1 MGAGAIVNKDPAIL
15 TDDMKR
21 LIDEQRLGFFA
32 TVCEDG
38 SPNLSP
44 KGTIAVWDDNHL
56 AFGNIRSPGTL
67 ANLRRNP
74 NIDTNVVDPF
84 TRKGYRF
91 KGIASILASGPLHDQ
106 AIEFYKARG
115 SKVSAFKE
123 IVLIE
128 IRTAQ
133 FIDSPAYDFG
143 MTEEEI
149 RERWARHYESLRAGS
164 RNMPDPEIPEMENA
178 LTAKTPSSR

>member
-1 MGAGAIVNKDPAIL
+1 MTNKVVL

-32 TVCEDG
+32 TVCADG

-56 AFGNIRSPGTL
+56 AFGNIRSPRTL
-67 ANLRRNP
+67 ENLRRNP
-74 NIDTNVVDPF
+74 SIDINVVDPF
-84 TRKGYRF
+84 TRQGYRF
-91 KGIASILASGPLHDQ
+91 KGVASILESGPAYDR
-106 AIEFYKARG
+106 AIDFYRARG

-123 IVLIE
+123 VVLVE
-128 IRTAQ
+128 IKEAQ

-143 MTEEEI
+143 MTESEI
-149 RERWARHYESLRAGS
+149 RDRWVKHYESLRNGVRTMA
-164 RNMPDPEIPEMENA
+164 DPEIPE
-178 LTAKTPSSR
+178 SSQSSTTY

>member
-1 MGAGAIVNKDPAIL
+1 MSARESAIL
-15 TDDMKR
+15 TEDMKR

-32 TVCEDG
+32 TVCADG

-67 ANLRRNP
+67 ENLRLNP
-74 NIDTNVVDPF
+74 AIEVNVVDPF

-91 KGIASILASGPLHDQ
+91 KGVASVLDAGPPYER
-106 AIEFYKARG
+106 AIEFYRARG

-123 IVLIE
+123 VVLIE
-128 IRTAQ
+128 IKNAQ

-143 MTEEEI
+143 MTEAEI
-149 RERWARHYESLRAGS
+149 RERWERHYESLHEGG
-164 RNMPDPEIPEMENA
+164 RNMPDPEIPEA
-178 LTAKTPSSR
+178 GKTETRSRA

>member
-1 MGAGAIVNKDPAIL
+1 MTGDSAIL
-15 TDDMKR
+15 TEDMKR

-32 TVCEDG
+32 TVCADG

-67 ANLRRNP
+67 ENLRRNP
-74 NIDTNVVDPF
+74 NIDINVVDPF

-91 KGIASILASGPLHDQ
+91 KGIASIVDAGADYDR
-106 AIEFYKARG
+106 AIEFYRRRG

-128 IRTAQ
+128 IRNAQ

-143 MTEEEI
+143 MTEAEI
-149 RERWARHYESLRAGS
+149 SDRWVQHYESLRAGR
-164 RNMPDPEIPEMENA
+164 RNMPDPEIPETTSVKSGA
-178 LTAKTPSSR
+178 RRG

>member
-1 MGAGAIVNKDPAIL
+1 MTSAGFL

-32 TVCEDG
+32 TVCADG

-67 ANLRRNP
+67 ENLRRDP
-74 NIDTNVVDPF
+74 RIDINVVDPF
-84 TRKGYRF
+84 TRQGYRF
-91 KGIASILASGPLHDQ
+91 KGIASILESGASYER
-106 AIEFYKARG
+106 AIEFYRARG

-123 IVLIE
+123 IVLIKL
-128 IRTAQ
+128 TAIQ

-143 MTEEEI
+143 ISESEI
-149 RERWARHYESLRAGS
+149 RDRWQKHYQSLAAGQ
-164 RNMPDPEIPEMENA
+164 RNLPDPEIPESA
-178 LTAKTPSSR
+178 AATSAKTL

>member
-1 MGAGAIVNKDPAIL
+1 MSDAGIL

-32 TVCEDG
+32 TVCADG

-56 AFGNIRSPGTL
+56 AFGNIRSPHTL
-67 ANLRRNP
+67 ENLRRNP
-74 NIDTNVVDPF
+74 RIDVNVVDPF
-84 TRKGYRF
+84 TRQGYRF
-91 KGIASILASGPLHDQ
+91 KGVASILESGSAYDR
-106 AIEFYKARG
+106 AIDFYRARG

-123 IVLIE
+123 VVLIE
-128 IRTAQ
+128 VKEAQ

-143 MTEEEI
+143 MTESEI
-149 RERWARHYESLRAGS
+149 RDRWEKHYESLRNGV
-164 RNMPDPEIPEMENA
+164 RNTSDPELPESS
-178 LTAKTPSSR
+178 KSSSSR

>member
-1 MGAGAIVNKDPAIL
+1 MSERESGIL

-32 TVCEDG
+32 TVCADG

-67 ANLRRNP
+67 ENLRLNP
-74 NIDTNVVDPF
+74 TIDVNVVDPF

-91 KGIASILASGPLHDQ
+91 KGVATVLESGPAHDR
-106 AIEFYKARG
+106 AIEFYRARG

-123 IVLIE
+123 VVLIE
-128 IRTAQ
+128 IQNAQ

-143 MTEEEI
+143 MTEAEI
-149 RERWARHYESLRAGS
+149 RDRWERHYESLRTGT
-164 RNMPDPEIPEMENA
+164 RNVPDPEIPEVSKTRSGSNA
-178 LTAKTPSSR
+178 

>member
-1 MGAGAIVNKDPAIL
+1 MTDKVRPIL
-15 TDDMKR
+15 TAEMKR

-32 TVCEDG
+32 TVCADG

-56 AFGNIRSPGTL
+56 AVGNIRSPQTL
-67 ANLRRNP
+67 ENLRRNP
-74 NIDTNVVDPF
+74 GIDINVVDPF

-91 KGIASILASGPLHDQ
+91 KGVASILETGAPYEK
-106 AIEFYKARG
+106 AIEFYRARG

-123 IVLIE
+123 VVLIE
-128 IRTAQ
+128 VTEAQ

-143 MTEEEI
+143 MTESEI
-149 RERWARHYESLRAGS
+149 RGRWAKHYELLSKGARTTV
-164 RNMPDPEIPEMENA
+164 DPEIPE
-178 LTAKTPSSR
+178 TTP

>member
-1 MGAGAIVNKDPAIL
+1 MSAREQAIL
-15 TDDMKR
+15 TEDMKR

-32 TVCEDG
+32 TVCADG

-44 KGTIAVWDDNHL
+44 KGTIAVWDDNHI

-67 ANLRRNP
+67 QNLRLNP
-74 NIDTNVVDPF
+74 AIEVNVVDPF

-91 KGIASILASGPLHDQ
+91 KGVASVLDTGPQYARAL
-106 AIEFYKARG
+106 EFYRARG

-123 IVLIE
+123 IVMIE
-128 IRTAQ
+128 IQAAQ

-143 MTEEEI
+143 MTEAEI
-149 RERWARHYESLRAGS
+149 RNRWERHYESLRAGN
-164 RNMPDPEIPEMENA
+164 RNVSDPEIPDLSKTESHS
-178 LTAKTPSSR
+178 TA

>member
-1 MGAGAIVNKDPAIL
+1 MTEHAIL

-32 TVCEDG
+32 TVCADG
-38 SPNLSP
+38 TPNLSP

-67 ANLRRNP
+67 ENLRMNP
-74 NIDTNVVDPF
+74 AIEINVVDPF

-91 KGIASILASGPLHDQ
+91 KGAASILDSGPAYDR
-106 AIEFYKARG
+106 AIDFYRKRG
-115 SKVSAFKE
+115 SKVSAFRQV
-123 IVLIE
+123 VLIE
-128 IRTAQ
+128 VRFAQ

-143 MTEEEI
+143 MTEDEI
-149 RERWARHYESLRAGS
+149 RDRWVRHYESLRTGA
-164 RNMPDPEIPEMENA
+164 RNVADPENPDS
-178 LTAKTPSSR
+178 LQRT

>member
-1 MGAGAIVNKDPAIL
+1 MSHDGSAIL
-15 TDDMKR
+15 TADMKR
-21 LIDEQRLGFFA
+21 VIDEQRLGFFA
-32 TVCEDG
+32 TVCADG

-67 ANLRRNP
+67 ENLRRNSA
-74 NIDTNVVDPF
+74 IDVNVVDPF

-91 KGIASILASGPLHDQ
+91 KGVASILESGPDYER
-106 AIEFYKARG
+106 AIDFYRARG
-115 SKVSAFKE
+115 SKVSAFHE

-128 IRTAQ
+128 VQQAQ

-149 RERWARHYESLRAGS
+149 RDRWARHYESLRAGV
-164 RNMPDPEIPEMENA
+164 RNASDPEIPESA
-178 LTAKTPSSR
+178 PAQPATSSRV

>member
-1 MGAGAIVNKDPAIL
+1 
-15 TDDMKR
+15 MKR

-32 TVCEDG
+32 TVCADG

-67 ANLRRNP
+67 ENLRRNP
-74 NIDTNVVDPF
+74 RIDVNVVDPF

-91 KGIASILASGPLHDQ
+91 KGVTAILESGEQYDR
-106 AIEFYKARG
+106 AIEFYRARG

-128 IRTAQ
+128 VTEAQ

-143 MTEEEI
+143 MNESEI
-149 RERWARHYESLRAGS
+149 RDRWEKHYQSLGVGQ
-164 RNMPDPEIPEMENA
+164 RNLPDPEIPEVA
-178 LTAKTPSSR
+178 PTTSATRS

>member
-1 MGAGAIVNKDPAIL
+1 MGAAEIVSNDGAAIL

-44 KGTIAVWDDNHL
+44 KGTIAVWDDSHL
-56 AFGNIRSPGTL
+56 AFANIRSPGTL
-67 ANLRRNP
+67 ENLRRNP
-74 NIDTNVVDPF
+74 AIDVNVVDPF

-91 KGIASILASGPLHDQ
+91 KGVASILESGASYER
-106 AIEFYKARG
+106 AIEFYRARG
-115 SKVSAFKE
+115 SKVSAFRE
-123 IVLIE
+123 VVLIE
-128 IRTAQ
+128 VQSAQ

-143 MTEEEI
+143 MTEDEI
-149 RERWARHYESLRAGS
+149 RERWEKHYQSLNAGRRS
-164 RNMPDPEIPEMENA
+164 PGDPEIPELPA
-178 LTAKTPSSR
+178 AAADQKR

>member
-1 MGAGAIVNKDPAIL
+1 MNDDGAPIL
-15 TDDMKR
+15 TADMKR
-21 LIDEQRLGFFA
+21 VIDEQRLGFFA

-44 KGTIAVWDDNHL
+44 KGTLAVWDDRHL
-56 AFGNIRSPGTL
+56 AFANIRSPGTL
-67 ANLRRNP
+67 ENLRRNP
-74 NIDTNVVDPF
+74 AIDVNVVDPF

-91 KGIASILASGPLHDQ
+91 KGVASILESGPGYDR
-106 AIEFYKARG
+106 AIEFYRARG

-123 IVLIE
+123 VVLIE
-128 IRTAQ
+128 VQHAQ

-149 RERWARHYESLRAGS
+149 RARWEQHYESLNAGRRS
-164 RNMPDPEIPEMENA
+164 VGDPEIPEISA
-178 LTAKTPSSR
+178 APADQKR

>member
-1 MGAGAIVNKDPAIL
+1 MTGRAIL

-32 TVCEDG
+32 TVCPDG

-67 ANLRRNP
+67 ENLRANAA
-74 NIDTNVVDPF
+74 IEVNVVDPF

-91 KGIASILASGPLHDQ
+91 KGVASILDSGAAYER
-106 AIEFYKARG
+106 AIDFYRKRG

-123 IVLIE
+123 VVLIE
-128 IRTAQ
+128 IQSAQ

-143 MTEEEI
+143 MTEDEI
-149 RERWARHYESLRAGS
+149 RDRWVRHYESLRLGA
-164 RNMPDPEIPEMENA
+164 RNFPDPEIPDS
-178 LTAKTPSSR
+178 LQPTQSKV

>member
-1 MGAGAIVNKDPAIL
+1 MSKEAIL

-32 TVCEDG
+32 TVCADG

-67 ANLRRNP
+67 ENLRLNHA
-74 NIDTNVVDPF
+74 IEVNVVDPF

-91 KGIASILASGPLHDQ
+91 KAIASVLDSGAPYED
-106 AIEFYKARG
+106 AIEFYRKRG
-115 SKVSAFKE
+115 SKVGAFKE

-128 IRTAQ
+128 IQRVQ
-133 FIDSPAYDFG
+133 YIDSPAYDFG

-149 RERWARHYESLRAGS
+149 RDRWEKHYASLRAGR
-164 RNMPDPEIPEMENA
+164 RNMPDPEIPDPPAFTTNQHI
-178 LTAKTPSSR
+178 TP

>member
-1 MGAGAIVNKDPAIL
+1 MTRDGSGVL
-15 TDDMKR
+15 TEDMKR
-21 LIDEQRLGFFA
+21 VIDEQRLGFFA
-32 TVCEDG
+32 TVCADG

-67 ANLRRNP
+67 ENLRHNP
-74 NIDTNVVDPF
+74 NIDVNVVDPF

-91 KGIASILASGPLHDQ
+91 KGVASILESGGAYDR
-106 AIEFYKARG
+106 AIEFYRARG
-115 SKVSAFKE
+115 SKVSAFHE

-128 IRTAQ
+128 VQHAQ

-143 MTEEEI
+143 MTEPEI
-149 RERWARHYESLRAGS
+149 RDRWERHYESLRAGV
-164 RNMPDPEIPEMENA
+164 RNAPDPEIPE
-178 LTAKTPSSR
+178 TAAASRTSHGERR

>member
-1 MGAGAIVNKDPAIL
+1 MSDTGIL

-21 LIDEQRLGFFA
+21 VIDEQRLGFFA
-32 TVCEDG
+32 TVCADG

-44 KGTIAVWDDNHL
+44 KGTIAVWDDHHL

-67 ANLRRNP
+67 ENLRRNP
-74 NIDTNVVDPF
+74 NIDINVVDPF

-91 KGIASILASGPLHDQ
+91 KGIASILESGASYERAVD
-106 AIEFYKARG
+106 FYRARG

-128 IRTAQ
+128 VTAAQ

-143 MTEEEI
+143 MSESEI
-149 RERWARHYESLRAGS
+149 RDRWQKHYHSLEAGR
-164 RNMPDPEIPEMENA
+164 RNLPDPEIPESA
-178 LTAKTPSSR
+178 TAISAKTP

>member
-1 MGAGAIVNKDPAIL
+1 MSPRESSIL
-15 TDDMKR
+15 TEDMKR

-32 TVCEDG
+32 TVCPDG

-67 ANLRRNP
+67 ENLRLNP
-74 NIDTNVVDPF
+74 AIEVNVVDPF

-91 KGIASILASGPLHDQ
+91 KGHASILDTGPQYDR
-106 AIEFYKARG
+106 AIEFYRARG

-128 IRTAQ
+128 IQNAQ

-143 MTEEEI
+143 MTEAEI
-149 RERWARHYESLRAGS
+149 RDRWERHYESLRTGI
-164 RNMPDPEIPEMENA
+164 RNMPDPEIPEASKTESGSNA
-178 LTAKTPSSR
+178 

>member
-1 MGAGAIVNKDPAIL
+1 MNASPIL

-21 LIDEQRLGFFA
+21 MIDEQRLGFFA
-32 TVCEDG
+32 TVCADG

-67 ANLRRNP
+67 ANLRSNP
-74 NIDTNVVDPF
+74 AIELNVVDPF

-91 KGIASILASGPLHDQ
+91 KGVASILDSGAAYER
-106 AIEFYKARG
+106 AIEFYRQRG

-123 IVLIE
+123 VILIE
-128 IRTAQ
+128 VQRAQ

-149 RERWARHYESLRAGS
+149 RARWEQHYASLSAGK
-164 RNMPDPEIPEMENA
+164 RDVPDPEIPELSDSQRPLAEY
-178 LTAKTPSSR
+178 RRQ

>member
-1 MGAGAIVNKDPAIL
+1 MSARESAIL
-15 TDDMKR
+15 TEDMKR

-32 TVCEDG
+32 TVCADG

-67 ANLRRNP
+67 ENLRLNP
-74 NIDTNVVDPF
+74 AIDVNVVDPF

-91 KGIASILASGPLHDQ
+91 KGVAKVLDAGPLYER
-106 AIEFYKARG
+106 AIDFYRARG

-123 IVLIE
+123 VVLIE
-128 IRTAQ
+128 IKRAQ

-149 RERWARHYESLRAGS
+149 RDRWERHYDSLRAGS
-164 RNMPDPEIPEMENA
+164 RNMADPENFP
-178 LTAKTPSSR
+178 R

>member
-1 MGAGAIVNKDPAIL
+1 MSAHERAIL
-15 TDDMKR
+15 TEDMKR

-32 TVCEDG
+32 TVCADG

-44 KGTIAVWDDNHL
+44 KGTIAVWDDNHI

-67 ANLRRNP
+67 QNLRLNP
-74 NIDTNVVDPF
+74 AIEVNVVDPF

-91 KGIASILASGPLHDQ
+91 KGIASVLDTGPQYHR
-106 AIEFYKARG
+106 AIEFYRARG
-115 SKVSAFKE
+115 SKVSVFKE

-128 IRTAQ
+128 IQAAQ

-143 MTEEEI
+143 MTEAEI
-149 RERWARHYESLRAGS
+149 RDRWERHYESLRAGS
-164 RNMPDPEIPEMENA
+164 RNVPDPEIPDVSRTESRS
-178 LTAKTPSSR
+178 TA

>member
-1 MGAGAIVNKDPAIL
+1 MSDGRIL

-32 TVCEDG
+32 TVCPDG

-56 AFGNIRSPGTL
+56 AFGNIRSPRTL
-67 ANLRRNP
+67 ENLRANP
-74 NIDTNVVDPF
+74 SIDINVVDPF
-84 TRKGYRF
+84 TRQGYRF
-91 KGIASILASGPLHDQ
+91 KGVASILDSGQ
-106 AIEFYKARG
+106 AYERAIEFYRARG

-128 IRTAQ
+128 VREAQ

-143 MTEEEI
+143 MTESEI
-149 RERWARHYESLRAGS
+149 RDRWVKHYESLRNGV
-164 RNMPDPEIPEMENA
+164 RTTVDPEIPE
-178 LTAKTPSSR
+178 SSRAGSA

>member
-1 MGAGAIVNKDPAIL
+1 MTTESAIL
-15 TDDMKR
+15 TADMKR

-32 TVCEDG
+32 TVCADG

-56 AFGNIRSPGTL
+56 AFGNIRSPVTL
-67 ANLRRNP
+67 ENLRSNP
-74 NIDTNVVDPF
+74 AIEVNVVDPF

-91 KGIASILASGPLHDQ
+91 KGIASVLDSGATYDR
-106 AIEFYKARG
+106 AIEFYRKRG

-123 IVLIE
+123 VVLIE
-128 IRTAQ
+128 VQRAQ

-149 RERWARHYESLRAGS
+149 RRRWERHYASLHAGQ
-164 RNMPDPEIPEMENA
+164 RNTRDPENFA
-178 LTAKTPSSR
+178 LSDAQQPLTESNLK

>member
-1 MGAGAIVNKDPAIL
+1 MSTGVL

-32 TVCEDG
+32 TVCADG

-56 AFGNIRSPGTL
+56 AFGNIRSPKTL
-67 ANLRRNP
+67 ENLRGNP
-74 NIDTNVVDPF
+74 NIDINVVDPF

-91 KGIASILASGPLHDQ
+91 KGIASILDAGASYDR
-106 AIEFYKARG
+106 AIEFYRARG

-123 IVLIE
+123 VVLIE
-128 IRTAQ
+128 ITEAQ

-143 MTEEEI
+143 MTESEI
-149 RERWARHYESLRAGS
+149 RDRWIKHYESLRNGV
-164 RNMPDPEIPEMENA
+164 RNAVDPEIPEA
-178 LTAKTPSSR
+178 AS

>member
-1 MGAGAIVNKDPAIL
+1 MSDGRIL

-32 TVCEDG
+32 TVCADG

-56 AFGNIRSPGTL
+56 AFGNIRSPRTL
-67 ANLRRNP
+67 ENLRTNP
-74 NIDTNVVDPF
+74 SIDINVVDPF
-84 TRKGYRF
+84 TRQGYRF
-91 KGIASILASGPLHDQ
+91 KGVASILDSGQ
-106 AIEFYKARG
+106 AYERAIEFYRARG

-123 IVLIE
+123 VVLIE
-128 IRTAQ
+128 VREAQ

-143 MTEEEI
+143 MTEPEI
-149 RERWARHYESLRAGS
+149 RDRWVAHYESLRNGVRTTS
-164 RNMPDPEIPEMENA
+164 DPEIPESS
-178 LTAKTPSSR
+178 PSSSA

>member
-1 MGAGAIVNKDPAIL
+1 MADRTRALGSAIL

-32 TVCEDG
+32 TVCADG

-56 AFGNIRSPGTL
+56 AFGNIRSPQTL
-67 ANLRRNP
+67 ENLRSNP
-74 NIDTNVVDPF
+74 RIDINVVDPF

-91 KGIASILASGPLHDQ
+91 KGLASILDSGPPYDR
-106 AIEFYKARG
+106 AIEFYRARG
-115 SKVSAFKE
+115 SRVSAFKE

-128 IRTAQ
+128 ITEAH

-143 MTEEEI
+143 MSESEI
-149 RERWARHYESLRAGS
+149 RDRWEKHYDLLRNGG
-164 RNMPDPEIPEMENA
+164 RNTSDPEIPDSA
-178 LTAKTPSSR
+178 HPSTSR